1 MADYSPLLMR
11 ALDALPDRSPPMRQ
25 AVYARAREALTAQL
39 RSLDPPLAEADIN
52 RERAA
57 LDSAI
62 DRIETEQRV
71 KDPLPEA
78 GLPPVVNI
86 SPRPPLRGSLSPD
99 LEPGPGQTRA
109 NAALA
114 GQTPVGDVAVEPVVR
129 ERPRI
134 ATLPPQVGRG
144 GRGRSIVIGVVL
156 AAVIGSIAVAAWW
169 LRDSPADLPRQPV
182 VAEAPPQPAPNEGK
196 LSDRVVGERP
206 SPAPAPAAPAQ
217 TPPPG
222 AAVPPRAE
230 LPVAQRAVLYEENP
244 ADAQAPKASAGRA
257 VWRLDNLNAGQ
268 GQALETVV
276 RAMVEVPDAKMSLN
290 INIRRNLD
298 QTLPA
303 SHTVELAFTTAP
315 GDPTRAVRDVGLLQ
329 MKSDE
334 AVRGTPLSGL
344 PVPVKENLF
353 LIGLSNLSGDI
364 ERNME
369 LLLNRSWIDLP
380 IRFASGQRAILSFE
394 KGIAGDQ
401 VMREAFQR
409 WQQ

>member
-11 ALDALPDRSPPMRQ
+11 ALDALADRSPPMRQ
-25 AVYARAREALTAQL
+25 TVYARAREALTAQL
-39 RSLDPPLAEADIN
+39 RSLDPPLAEADID

-62 DRIETEQRV
+62 ERIETEQRV

-78 GLPPVVNI
+78 GLPPVVDI
-86 SPRPPLRGSLSPD
+86 SPRPPLRGSLPAET
-99 LEPGPGQTRA
+99 EPAPAQSRGEGSLPTGEVQ
-109 NAALA
+109 
-114 GQTPVGDVAVEPVVR
+114 VEPVIR

-134 ATLPPQVGRG
+134 ATVPPQVGRG
-144 GRGRSIVIGVVL
+144 GRNRSIVLGIVL

-182 VAEAPPQPAPNEGK
+182 VAEAPPQPAPAEGK
-196 LSDRVVGERP
+196 LADRVAGERP
-206 SPAPAPAAPAQ
+206 APTPAPAPASQAA
-217 TPPPG
+217 PPG
-222 AAVPPRAE
+222 AAAPPRGGE
-230 LPVAQRAVLYEENP
+230 LPVAQRAVLYEENQ
-244 ADAQAPKASAGRA
+244 ADPQAPKASAGRA
-257 VWRLDNLNAGQ
+257 VWRIDNLNAGQ
-268 GQALETVV
+268 GQPLETVV
-276 RAMVEVPDAKMSLN
+276 RAIVEIPDARMTLN

-315 GDPTRAVRDVGLLQ
+315 GDAPRAVRDVGLLQ
-329 MKSDE
+329 MKSEE
-334 AVRGTPLSGL
+334 AVRGTPVSGL

-353 LIGLSNLSGDI
+353 LIGLSNLSGDV
-364 ERNME
+364 ERNMD